1 VNGAAR
7 LQSDAAPGWRW
18 PIALAILAVGAIAGA
33 LIEGVGFEGAIW
45 LHYLCKPAATGLII
59 AYAVRVRDAAEPRY
73 RRWILAGLAFSL
85 VGDICLMLP
94 VDAFV
99 AGLAAFL
106 FAHLCYIAALW
117 RGARG
122 PALFVCLLAMAAY
135 AALNIVGLWP
145 HLPATLRGAVI
156 AYTCVLAAMAAL
168 ALARAVSLRAR
179 AGQPAWRAA
188 LGALL
193 FVASDSILAWDR
205 FAGHWPWAIA
215 WVLATYYA
223 AQWCIAGSIA
233 RSIAASMDRSVPAV
247 SARETGAG

>member
-1 VNGAAR
+1 VTGAAR
-7 LQSDAAPGWRW
+7 LQSGAAPRWRW
-18 PIALAILAVGAIAGA
+18 PVALAILAAGAIAGA
-33 LIEGVGFEGAIW
+33 LIEAAGFKAAIW
-45 LHYLCKPAATGLII
+45 LHYLCKPAATMLII
-59 AYAVRVRDAAEPRY
+59 AYAARVRDAAEPRY
-73 RRWILAGLAFSL
+73 RRWILAGLGFSL
-85 VGDICLMLP
+85 AGDICLMLP

-122 PALFVCLLAMAAY
+122 PARLVCALAMAAF
-135 AALNIVGLWP
+135 AALNIVGLWS
-145 HLPATLRGAVI
+145 HLPVALRGAVI

-168 ALARAVSLRAR
+168 ALARAVSLRA
-179 AGQPAWRAA
+179 GVGPPAWRAA

-215 WVLATYYA
+215 WVLGTYYA
-223 AQWCIAGSIA
+223 AQWCIA
-233 RSIAASMDRSVPAV
+233 RSIAPSIDRSVPTV